1 MAVTHLSFLVTYLSH
16 LSPLFTW
23 VVAKEDGEEKIML
36 SGTLGES
43 SLKLKWAWIT
53 QFAISPETALRLILS
68 SCFSEKDNRGAC
80 TWFKCPL
87 LCDWQEVLF
96 TFSAKQ
102 NHFHLKAGFKQT
114 PEQSLFPLFPVNHI
128 TAASA
133 RLNVLMEHCHC
144 NSFQPVW
151 YYYYLFLHFYSR
163 RQQTTTALIYFSCC
177 RP

>member
-1 MAVTHLSFLVTYLSH
+1 MSH
-16 LSPLFTW
+16 LKKYIYTVYIEIVFIFVVMESWQNGCHPLVFSGHISVSSQSSVYIW

-36 SGTLGES
+36 SGTLGGS

-68 SCFSEKDNRGAC
+68 SCSSEKDNRGAC
-80 TWFKCPL
+80 TRFKCPL

-128 TAASA
+128 TATS
-133 RLNVLMEHCHC
+133 
-144 NSFQPVW
+144 
-151 YYYYLFLHFYSR
+151 
-163 RQQTTTALIYFSCC
+163 
-177 RP
+177 